1 VSPTAQSGEST
12 TGNVT
17 RVEGVRLEAAG
28 ASIETYRRELA
39 ARGVSVLAGF
49 VAADVIDAM
58 VVECDALAV
67 EAYHQDVQGTPYLEL
82 PDADAWPQGHPR
94 VTWARSSVHTVAY
107 DQFPATSAVRAL
119 YEWEPLLAFV
129 GRILGREPLHRY
141 ADPLGALNL
150 AVMTDGDVLGWHYD
164 QTDFVVSLAIQ
175 SSEHGGEFENVALL
189 RGPDFR
195 DIDSDERY
203 DDVAAILRG
212 DDTDRIV
219 IEPMTPGTLMLFQGR
234 RSLHGV
240 SPITGTRPRYVA
252 LFGYDTK
259 PDTMSSELLKLVRYG
274 RAG

>member
-1 VSPTAQSGEST
+1 MTSTYDAVVPAALVDLDRYPVTSLDSP
-12 TGNVT
+12 
-17 RVEGVRLEAAG
+17 EAA
-28 ASIETYRRELA
+28 AVVAEHQA
-39 ARGVSVLAGF
+39 ALRDRGVSVLPGF
-49 VAADVIDAM
+49 VKPNAIAEM
-58 VVECDALAV
+58 VRECDALAPT
-67 EAYHQDVQGTPYLEL
+67 AYHQDVQGTPYLEL
-82 PDADAWPQGHPR
+82 PDADAWPDGHPR

-107 DQFPATSAVRAL
+107 DQLAATSAIRAL

-129 GRILGREPLHRY
+129 GRILGHEPLYRY

-150 AVMTDGDVLGWHYD
+150 AVMTDDDVLGWHYD

-189 RGPDFR
+189 RGDGPD
-195 DIDSDERY
+195 DERY

-212 DDTDRIV
+212 DERERVV

-234 RSLHGV
+234 RSLHSV

-274 RAG
+274 RAS